1 MQTFREW
8 LRKANILTTKTT
20 DEKVQD
26 MKKSF
31 NIYESFDSHYD
42 INKIYRNEAVNIT
55 FYEFNIININ
65 KRKYRIF
72 IELFENN
79 IHIGFE
85 KEDDFFMNKWY
96 IEGIDNELQNGEIQ
110 KLFGTVIYVIKDLYK
125 QKYNNIQ
132 IQTNED
138 KKFRTYLRI
147 IQQISKKLLS
157 DSVISHNDKF
167 IFITNKESKKI
178 DFINLFKYKSN
189 KKEK

>member
-1 MQTFREW
+1 MFKENLKKEFREW
-8 LRKANILTTKTT
+8 LREVITLTT
-20 DEKVQD
+20 DEKIQD
-26 MKKSF
+26 IKESF

-42 INKIYRNEAVNIT
+42 INKIYKNEVVNIT
-55 FYEFNIININ
+55 FYEFYIN

-72 IELFENN
+72 IEWFDGN

-85 KEDDFFMNKWY
+85 KEDEFFMNKWY

-110 KLFGTVIYVIKDLYK
+110 KLFGTVIYVVKDLYK
-125 QKYNNIQ
+125 QKYNSIQ

-147 IQQISKKLLS
+147 IQQISKKLLP

-178 DFINLFKYKSN
+178 NFINLFKYKSN